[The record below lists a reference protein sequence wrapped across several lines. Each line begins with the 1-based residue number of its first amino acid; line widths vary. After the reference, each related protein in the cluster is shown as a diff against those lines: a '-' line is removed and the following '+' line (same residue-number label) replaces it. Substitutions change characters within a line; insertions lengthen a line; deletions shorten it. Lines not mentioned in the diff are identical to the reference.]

1 MALVDQV
8 REFLRVSNY
17 EVGQKEKN
25 FIVAEQPGLGGGVE
39 QTCVWIS
46 TRDARQARD
55 QVFLEAEY
63 LNRFRGASA
72 RYRGGR
78 LYFLVDTLE
87 GFSQDFLTQA
97 HREVGVK
104 VQVPAYFFDMPFKHE
119 VARHAASAIADLV
132 NEAKDFEA
140 RRVAQAYES
149 DGQVGIDLVPD
160 LLAAIKSSQDAQEA
174 SVWLVVAPAGQGK
187 SILFS
192 CLFNQLYQRFQEN
205 KRRRQLSPRPIPMLP
220 VHIREAAGKNVA
232 GLIDA
237 FLRTDVG
244 MPTTRRLFD
253 WMIDNRHAMWML
265 DGLDEVIVK
274 DGTFLSYLENRI
286 TTPGS
291 KPAILICVRDS
302 LLSTSDDL
310 TDFVD
315 YYQSVVKT
323 FRLTP
328 WDKQAV
334 RTHAWLTLEG
344 KKPRKDTKDTARVR
358 GYLNAI
364 EASSALK
371 TLVPLPFYADLMSEA
386 YAEQGKVSFQDD
398 VELLELATRQ
408 LCKREYS
415 KGVMNESVLPLRT
428 LIEWLE
434 ELAAVSYDEA
444 GVSVD
449 ELQALASVLLALV
462 TLEIDEEEQQSLIQQ
477 ITMAPF
483 LRQSPI
489 SGRVEFTHEILAD
502 YLAGRKFWREFE
514 GRSPLFVSHLSKRTW
529 PSDSILFRVIAKKVV
544 KIADILEP
552 VFSAGSVSP
561 EGFRN
566 LAQLTAMCP
575 EGDRV
580 FRDGCMVLDGLRLEG
595 VRFAGLNL
603 EGVSLRC
610 CNLTNTDFDRCDL
623 RRTRFE
629 GAVLKDTRFTNLP
642 GGSLQGATFGNVDH
656 FESVIVRN
664 GKRLTDEKEF
674 RQWLLKE
681 TGGAKSTPT
690 AVSGGCPTI
699 SQMLHMFRKFVHV
712 DGQARRNWLEER
724 ALTRGK
730 QYANAPHYEK
740 CVKRTIEFDYLDVI
754 HHGRIRRPQGSK
766 YGEIVTFVK
775 GGDISEGLRS
785 LLESLCQVPGC
796 RHVRM

>member
-1 MALVDQV
+1 MALVDQA
-8 REFLRVSNY
+8 REFLSVLNY
-17 EVGQKEKN
+17 EVAEKDKN
-25 FIVAEQPGLGGGVE
+25 FLVAERPGLGGGVE
-39 QTCVWIS
+39 QTCVWIL
-46 TRDARQARD
+46 TRDARHARS
-55 QVFLEAEY
+55 QVFLEDEY

-87 GFSQDFLTQA
+87 GFSQNFLTQT

-132 NEAKDFEA
+132 NEAKNFEA
-140 RRVAQAYES
+140 RRVAQAYEW

-160 LLAAIKSSQDAQEA
+160 LLADLESSQDTQEA
-174 SVWLVVAPAGQGK
+174 SVWLIVAPAGQGK

-192 CLFNQLYQRFQEN
+192 CLFDQLYQRFQEN
-205 KRRRQLSPRPIPMLP
+205 KRRRQLYPRPMPMLP
-220 VHIREAAGKNVA
+220 AHIREAAGKNVA

-244 MPTTRRLFD
+244 MPTTRGLFD
-253 WMIDNRHAMWML
+253 WMIDNRHAIWML
-265 DGLDEVIVK
+265 DGLDEVIVR
-274 DGTFLSYLENRI
+274 DDTFLSYLEDRI

-302 LLSTSDDL
+302 LLNTSDEL

-323 FRLTP
+323 FRLKP

-334 RTHAWLTLEG
+334 RTHAWLKLEG
-344 KKPRKDTKDTARVR
+344 KKPREDTKDTARVR
-358 GYLNAI
+358 GYLKAI
-364 EASSALK
+364 EASSALE
-371 TLVPLPFYADLMSEA
+371 TLVTLPFYADLMSEA
-386 YAEQGKVSFQDD
+386 YAEQGKISFQDD
-398 VELLELATRQ
+398 VELLGLATRQ
-408 LCKREYS
+408 LCQREYG
-415 KGVMNESVLPLRT
+415 KGVMDESVLPLPV

-449 ELQALASVLLALV
+449 ELRELASVLLALV

-483 LRQSPI
+483 LRQSSI

-502 YLAGRKFWREFE
+502 YLAGQKFWREFE
-514 GRSPLFVSHLSKRTW
+514 GHSPLFVSHLSKRTW

-544 KIADILEP
+544 KTADILEP
-552 VFSAGSVSP
+552 VLSAGSVSP
-561 EGFRN
+561 EGLRN
-566 LAQLTAMCP
+566 LAQLAAMCP

-580 FRDGCMVLDGLRLEG
+580 FRDGRMVLDGLRLEG

-610 CNLTNTDFDRCDL
+610 CNLTNTDFDRCNL
-623 RRTRFE
+623 RTTQFE

-656 FESVIVRN
+656 FESVVVRD

-674 RQWLLKE
+674 QRWLLKE

-699 SQMLHMFRKFVHV
+699 SQLLHMFRKFVRV
-712 DGQARRNWLEER
+712 DGQARRDWLEKR
-724 ALTRGK
+724 ALIRGK
-730 QYANAPHYEK
+730 QYTNAPHYEK
-740 CVKRTIEFDYLDVI
+740 CVKTTIEFGYLEAI
-754 HHGRIRRPQGSK
+754 HHSRIRRPQGSK

-785 LLESLCQVPGC
+785 LLESLCQVPRC